1 MSYPVEDHLQILN
14 VLGKYCFALDERHQE
29 RLAACFH
36 PEAQISFCGNILS
49 PIEFAA
55 GTSELL
61 RGIVGVHMV
70 GNTVVD
76 IDGDRA
82 TAMSY
87 VYAVHKVPTTVG
99 ADMAAVIFGRIKSPT
114 DSIILGRY
122 DDKLAKRGG
131 SWKIASRTI
140 TFIWQQH
147 VPTMPPATDWMR
159 A

>member
-1 MSYPVEDHLQILN
+1 MAYPAEDHLQILN
-14 VLGKYCFALDERHQE
+14 VLGRYCFALDERHQE

-36 PEAQISFCGNILS
+36 PDARISFCGNVLS
-49 PIEFAA
+49 PAEFAG
-55 GTSELL
+55 GTAEMLQ
-61 RGIVGVHMV
+61 GIAGVHMV

-82 TAMSY
+82 TATSY

-99 ADMAAVIFGRIKSPT
+99 ADMAAVVFGTIKDPT

-122 DDKLAKRGG
+122 DDKLEKRNGQ
-131 SWKIASRTI
+131 WKIASRTI
-140 TFIWQQH
+140 TFLWQQH
-147 VPTMPPATDWMR
+147 LPMMPPLADWMR